1 MGLLDSVIGAMSGN
15 ASGGV
20 GGVGGPQG
28 GLGGLGGMLGS
39 LLGGAGGAASAG
51 GGQSALLNIVLGM
64 VANQSGGNHGSGGG
78 LGDLI
83 GKFQQ
88 GGLGD
93 AAASWVGS
101 GQNMPVSADQITDVF
116 GGDMLSKIASQLGVS
131 HGEAAGQLSQLLL
144 PKLRQDRPN
153 VAQTTRRRVAVGREV
168 VHHLRQ
174 HLRQLT
180 RRFAV

>member
-1 MGLLDSVIGAMSGN
+1 MGLLDSVIGAVAGN
-15 ASGGV
+15 VLGG
-20 GGVGGPQG
+20 GGAGGSQA
-28 GLGGLGGMLGS
+28 GGLGGMLGS
-39 LLGGAGGAASAG
+39 LLGGAGSGGGA

-64 VANQSGGNHGSGGG
+64 VANQAGGNHGSGGG

-131 HGEAAGQLSQLLL
+131 HGEAAGQLSQML
-144 PKLRQDRPN
+144 P
-153 VAQTTRRRVAVGREV
+153 EV
-168 VHHLRQ
+168 VNHLTPNGHAPSGGLGDIGAILAQ
-174 HLRQLT
+174 FGQK
-180 RRFAV
+180 